1 MAKKNKTIIALL
13 LMLYGVFGINVD
25 ISKLIDYIPSLPAPT
40 PEVVVVDVD
49 KPEGKALEYAELI
62 SGIVTGEEDR
72 KKLAIFNHQFASRIL
87 LYNCDSQSV
96 NDVYALAGKTF
107 FQSSLVDKY
116 DNLAES
122 LVSILSDVLTDE
134 NHVIT
139 DEERKTLSQ
148 YFNGIAWGLAQK
160 GK

>member
-1 MAKKNKTIIALL
+1 MAKKNKTMIALL
-13 LMLYGVFGINVD
+13 LMLYAVFGID
-25 ISKLIDYIPSLPAPT
+25 AKILDYIPNIPLPIPT

-49 KPEGKALEYAELI
+49 KPSGKALEYSELI
-62 SGIVTGEEDR
+62 SGIVTDKQDR
-72 KKLAIFNHQFASRIL
+72 KKLAIFNHHFASRIL
-87 LYNCDSQSV
+87 KYNCDSQSV

-107 FQSSLVDKY
+107 FQTSLVDKY

-122 LVSILSDVLTDE
+122 LVTILSDVLTDE
-134 NHVIT
+134 NHIVNE
-139 DEERKTLSQ
+139 EERAKLSE